1 MCQSNALSVRMTLQS
16 PNSDILWRENAFF
29 REYIPRL
36 KRSKLGVYTLEGVTV
51 LSKHIGKE

>member
-1 MCQSNALSVRMTLQS
+1 M
-16 PNSDILWRENAFF
+16 LWRENAFF

-36 KRSKLGVYTLEGVTV
+36 KRSKLGVYTLEGGAV